1 MREGHATELARRS
14 AGGVT
19 DPGGGGRRGVLAR
32 YASFLPVTPAT
43 PALTLLEGDTP
54 LLHVPRLAR
63 WVGVDELWVK
73 FEGTNPTGSF
83 KDRGMVVAV
92 AKAVERGIET
102 VLCASTGNTAAS
114 AAAYAARAG
123 LSAVVLLPRG
133 GVAGAKVSQALAYG
147 AQAITIDGNFDAAL
161 DVARGLTERYP
172 VELVNSVNPHRI
184 AGQATAAYEICEV
197 LGCAPDV
204 LSLPVGNGGN
214 ISAYWAGFHRFH
226 DEKRVSTLPMILGA
240 QAAGAAPLVHGHPIE
255 HPDTIA
261 SAIRIGRPASW
272 DTAVGAIKDSGGV
285 FLSVSDDEILA
296 AYSATGRCEGIF
308 CEPASAAGIAA
319 LRRSVAMGTT
329 RREQRC
335 VCVCTGHGLKDPQ
348 YAPKLDEHTPAVA
361 ATVEAVLGA
370 LRGAGQGKAGSGIGD
385 PGSANGS

>member
-1 MREGHATELARRS
+1 MREQYAREAVEQSGGRVS
-14 AGGVT
+14 AGG
-19 DPGGGGRRGVLAR
+19 GGARQGVLAR

-54 LLHVPRLAR
+54 LLPAPRLAR
-63 WVGVDELWVK
+63 WVGVDELWIK

-92 AKAVERGIET
+92 AKAVERGVET

-161 DVARGLTERYP
+161 DVARGLTERAP
-172 VELVNSVNPHRI
+172 VELVNSVNPNRI

-197 LGCAPDV
+197 LDSAPDV

-214 ISAYWAGFHRFH
+214 ISAYWAGFRRYHG
-226 DEKRVSTLPMILGA
+226 DERVPTLPIIIGA
-240 QAAGAAPLVHGHPIE
+240 QAAGAAPLVHGHPIDR
-255 HPDTIA
+255 PDTIA

-272 DTAVGAIKDSGGV
+272 DTAVAAIRDSGGV

-296 AYSATGRCEGIF
+296 AYGAAGRCEGIF

-319 LRRSVAMGTT
+319 LRRSVAAGAT

-348 YAPKLDEHTPAVA
+348 YAPKLDERAPAVP
-361 ATVEAVLGA
+361 ATIDAVLGA
-370 LRGAGQGKAGSGIGD
+370 MR
-385 PGSANGS
+385 SAER